1 MLEEAASFFLL
12 AIVAAFFAFTGIAG
26 GLSSTTAWEVL
37 AVFAALFIL
46 SLIVRRIS
54 SGGYSQSFVGEDRN
68 GQSQTQPTISGL
80 R

>member
-12 AIVAAFFAFTGIAG
+12 AIVAAFFAFTGIA

-54 SGGYSQSFVGEDRN
+54 GGGYSQSFVGEDRN